1 MTEALSLGHAAI
13 CLKDDVMMHHS
24 LSHEMCMA
32 GIMDDVLLV
41 HTVVYSLSQQCTSRK
56 IDNRAREM
64 VLVCKS
70 DQLLCYPRQS

>member
-24 LSHEMCMA
+24 LSHEMCTA

-41 HTVVYSLSQQCTSRK
+41 HDSGLFIVSTVHLEKDR
-56 IDNRAREM
+56 
-64 VLVCKS
+64 
-70 DQLLCYPRQS
+70 